1 MGGREGEQSW
11 AFRKISKNCKEQG
24 GEEEEEAV
32 ARRGPGRIHRELETS
47 GNWRVVEK
55 RKEKKRGGGEKRG
68 EGNAYGRGESD
79 REGREGGGGWDV

>member
-24 GEEEEEAV
+24 AEKEEEEEEKAV

-47 GNWRVVEK
+47 GN
-55 RKEKKRGGGEKRG
+55 
-68 EGNAYGRGESD
+68 
-79 REGREGGGGWDV
+79 

>member
-24 GEEEEEAV
+24 AEKEEEEEEKAV

-47 GNWRVVEK
+47 GNWRMVEK
-55 RKEKKRGGGEKRG
+55 RKEKK
-68 EGNAYGRGESD
+68 
-79 REGREGGGGWDV
+79 EGGRRKKRRG